1 MVAAVMVSAVCGP
14 AWAGAAGA
22 MPGYPGAWLSA
33 FISESPYA
41 ELSDAGIALPPTRG
55 DVEKLSAVEF
65 LRCQSAI
72 KRVLLTRDCRTYA
85 ERKRLSDENLLSS
98 ARLADELNAPR
109 ELALYLRLL
118 ASGALGNR
126 QRYMVQSAL
135 EQLLRAYLVDELQIR
150 YFVEFA
156 TLSDKDLESL
166 WDWLPLASCFN
177 MVSVRQPTGVV
188 EADFLLLKDV
198 YSRLHTLYATVQDIE
213 SANNVATA
221 ALVELSLHESTAYT
235 RLYAPA
241 SYKARLAPQYSRALE
256 IPASALQKERIRLR
270 ENNYFGSLRLRCL
283 DLLLG

>member
-1 MVAAVMVSAVCGP
+1 MAAVMGAAFLAP
-14 AWAGAAGA
+14 AWAGTAGTT
-22 MPGYPGAWLSA
+22 PGHPGAWLSA
-33 FISESPYA
+33 FLSESPFV

-55 DVEKLSAVEF
+55 DVERLSAVEF

-72 KRVLLTRDCRTYA
+72 KRVLLARDCRTYA
-85 ERKRLSDENLLSS
+85 ERKRLTDENLLAS
-98 ARLADELNAPR
+98 AHLADELNAPR

-126 QRYMVQSAL
+126 RRYMVQSAL

-177 MVSVRQPTGVV
+177 MVSMRPPTGGVQ
-188 EADFLLLKDV
+188 ADYLLLKDV
-198 YSRLHTLYATVQDIE
+198 YARLHTFYATVQDVE
-213 SANNVATA
+213 SADKVATA
-221 ALVELSLHESTAYT
+221 ALVELALHESTAYT

-241 SYKARLAPQYSRALE
+241 SSKARQAPQFSRALE